1 LSRTSLENAA
11 RAAGGRV
18 IAALTARF
26 RDFDLAE
33 DAFAEACLKAAKT
46 WPENGDPSDAA
57 AWLYRVAD
65 RVALDMLRRRRTRER
80 ATLDAPEPP
89 PTAEELMTG
98 DAVLIPDERLRLI
111 FVCCHPALGPEARV
125 ALTLRMVCGLS
136 TGEIAQAFLISE
148 TTMAQRLVRAKQ
160 KIASAGIPFEIP
172 ERQAWEGRLESV
184 LSTLE
189 VAYGNAYADAAGA
202 GPNSGF
208 ATEILDLT
216 RVLVELLPQE
226 TEALALAA
234 MVRYAEARRPARL
247 DDMGAMVPLSEQNPT
262 LWQRP
267 LIEDAEAYLRKAANL
282 RPSGARSL
290 QAAIHSAW
298 CARRSLSDP
307 TPWPVV
313 LQLYDALLTL
323 RDDPI
328 IRLNRAVALGE
339 VAGLKAALDEV
350 DTLDGE
356 ELKNFLPYHAVRA
369 DLLSRI
375 GHKTE
380 ARAAYDKTLSLPVSA
395 AERLWLERQRSAMGA

>member
-1 LSRTSLENAA
+1 M
-11 RAAGGRV
+11 
-18 IAALTARF
+18 IAALAARY
-26 RDFDLAE
+26 RDLDLAE
-33 DAFAEACLKAAKT
+33 DAFAEACLRAAQS
-46 WPENGDPSDAA
+46 WPENGEPHDAA
-57 AWLYRVAD
+57 AWLYRVAE
-65 RVALDMLRRRRTRER
+65 RAALDMLRRRRTRER
-80 ATLDAPEPP
+80 VTLDAPEPT
-89 PTAEELMTG
+89 PTAEDLMTG
-98 DAVLIPDERLRLI
+98 DEVLIPDERLRLI

-136 TGEIAQAFLISE
+136 TVEIAQAFLVTE

-172 ERQAWEGRLESV
+172 GREAWEDRLESV

-189 VAYGNAYADAAGA
+189 VAYASAHADAAGT

-247 DDMGAMVPLSEQNPT
+247 DDMGSMVPLSEQDPA
-262 LWQRP
+262 LWQQP
-267 LIEDAEAYLRKAANL
+267 LIEAAETYLRNAADL
-282 RPSGARSL
+282 RPAGPRSL

-298 CARRSLSDP
+298 CARRNLSDP
-307 TPWPVV
+307 APWPVV
-313 LQLYDALLTL
+313 LRLYDALLTL

-339 VAGLKAALDEV
+339 VAGIQAALDEV
-350 DTLDGE
+350 DTLDSE
-356 ELKNFLPYHAVRA
+356 ELENFPPYHAIRA
-369 DLLSRI
+369 DLLARM
-375 GHKTE
+375 GHKAE
-380 ARAAYDKTLSLPVSA
+380 AKAAYDKTLSLTASA
-395 AERLWLERQRSAMGA
+395 AERLWLERRRSAISA